1 LAGGAFEGCHW
12 FYFYTLLA
20 GACTALR
27 RTGKKTWNY
36 KTVWT
41 IVPGMNMRV
50 VIVGAGSTGYEL
62 ASRLGPRHKILL
74 VENRA
79 DCLKEKGSVIEPD
92 KDAVE
97 AAGRTGITCV
107 KGDGTSRLVLQ
118 ALHSPECNCALV
130 AVAGKDEINLEV
142 GRLGRAV
149 GFDPVIAVQHS
160 DDYTDRYAVEHITAI
175 NRSDLLADQVEL
187 SLHHKGAVVP
197 SGIGLGRGELVE
209 IRLVRTSPILNRPL
223 KMLAPHRWRVAAVFR
238 DKDVIVPTGDTT
250 LQVDDRVLLVG
261 DPKILPSVAEY
272 LRKGTPQFPRPYG
285 ANVVTLEFGGPD
297 EKLHQEAENLACA
310 SGAVH
315 LVRGIPG
322 AKDTSPQEEPEI
334 LTYPECKGAVERATF
349 PLPAFGDP
357 DLVEKTTLQRAGV
370 FMVRSMRRG
379 FFARLLG
386 LQGKDA
392 GLCDR
397 FGSPV
402 IFCRGTFPYRKILLP
417 VSASEISIHAAE
429 MAIDI
434 TRQLSG
440 SLTAV
445 NVDLPRY
452 ISGLSEEDIHR
463 EVVPVKKLCELYE
476 VPLSYRHREGNP
488 VRSLLDEAA
497 SHDLVVMARRQ
508 DRRDNFFDPDVALRI
523 ARRAACSV
531 IVLTI
536 RAGE

>member
-1 LAGGAFEGCHW
+1 
-12 FYFYTLLA
+12 
-20 GACTALR
+20 
-27 RTGKKTWNY
+27 
-36 KTVWT
+36 
-41 IVPGMNMRV
+41 MRV
-50 VIVGAGSTGYEL
+50 VIVGAGGTGGEL
-62 ASRLGPRHKILL
+62 ASRLASRHQILL
-74 VENRA
+74 VDNRVG
-79 DCLKEKGSVIEPD
+79 CLEEYGSAIVPEKS
-92 KDAVE
+92 AVE
-97 AAGRTGITCV
+97 AAGQTGVTCV
-107 KGDGTSRLVLQ
+107 RGDGSSRLVLQ
-118 ALHSPECNCALV
+118 ALYSPKWSCALV
-130 AVAGKDEINLEV
+130 ALAGNDEVNLEV

-149 GFDPVIAVQHS
+149 GFDPVIAVQHE
-160 DDYTDRYAVEHITAI
+160 DQYADRYGVEHITAI

-223 KMLAPHRWRVAAVFR
+223 KNLAPYRWRVAAVFR
-238 DKDVIVPTGDTT
+238 GNDLIVPTGDTT

-272 LRKGTPQFPRPYG
+272 LRLGTPQFPRPYG

-297 EKLHQEAENLACA
+297 EKLEQEAEGLACA

-322 AKDTSPQEEPEI
+322 AEDTAPREEPEI

-349 PLPAFGDP
+349 PLPATDDP
-357 DLVEKTTLQRAGV
+357 RFFEKATLQRAGV
-370 FMVRSMRRG
+370 FMVRPMHRG
-379 FFARLLG
+379 IFARLLG
-386 LQGKDA
+386 LQGNDA
-392 GLCDR
+392 GLCDQ
-397 FGSPV
+397 FQSPV
-402 IFCRGTFPYRKILLP
+402 LFSRGTFPYRKILLP

-488 VRSLLDEAA
+488 VRGLLDEAA
-497 SHDLVVMARRQ
+497 SHDLVVMARRHG
-508 DRRDNFFDPDVALRI
+508 RRDNFFDPDVALRI

-531 IVLTI
+531 IVLTVP
-536 RAGE
+536 AGE